1 MSHEKNVTDS
11 FINKEGKE
19 IFYNRIGT
27 EHESTKHSQHP
38 RNINPRYNQTF
49 DTLDEALTEAK
60 SISSSYD
67 KNKKIIP
74 KEKPV
79 NPNKQPSISDFPT
92 VDIMARLIWGEAEG
106 EGATGMQAVGN
117 VVMNRVDADSK
128 YGADAQDIIME
139 QNQFSSI
146 SDSKR
151 LEAMMN
157 LNLDNPEY
165 IQALEISK
173 KLLAGEL
180 EDITNGATHFYNPKI
195 VDMNTKW
202 IKEYPVVFEHENHT
216 FAKGAF

>member
-1 MSHEKNVTDS
+1 M
-11 FINKEGKE
+11 
-19 IFYNRIGT
+19 
-27 EHESTKHSQHP
+27 
-38 RNINPRYNQTF
+38 
-49 DTLDEALTEAK
+49 
-60 SISSSYD
+60 
-67 KNKKIIP
+67 IIP

-79 NPNKQPSISDFPT
+79 NPNKKPSISDFPT

-146 SDSKR
+146 SDPKR

-157 LNLDNPEY
+157 LSLDNPEY

-202 IKEYPVVFEHENHT
+202 IKEYPVVFEHENHR